1 MVVTSSIAQIPE
13 FVSKNLIDRV
23 KSTPYNKEKSKVG
36 DGMISCENGIF
47 HIRTEHYSYLFRIN
61 DYGIAEHLHFG
72 APVQAG
78 DAEAMRCRP
87 GLGWGSSVLLD
98 KENTASSLD
107 FLPLEWSG
115 SGRGDYR
122 ESPLEL
128 SGVSSDFRFD
138 SFEILDG
145 SVPMT
150 LPQAHGAV
158 GTLKLTLTQPGAKLH
173 LYYTAFPTALTRR
186 CVLENTG
193 DEPLR
198 LNKLMSVCIDLPG
211 SFTMATFNGGWIAEM
226 RRENTPV
233 GMSKVVNESLT
244 GSSSNRHNPGFLLY
258 EEGTTEEAGRAYGF
272 NLVYSG
278 NHYASAQQSLQGL
291 TRVMQGINPS
301 NFALELSPGETF
313 ETPEAVLC
321 HSDSGFGGLSE
332 NMHTFVNDHIIPL
345 NWRCRPRP
353 VLYNSWEGCVFDFN
367 QRRLLDL
374 ADRAKD
380 LGCELFVLDDGW
392 FGQRN
397 NDKAGLGDYT
407 VNKKKLPHGMEGLS
421 EKIRAKGLE
430 FGLWFEPESVNVDS
444 DLYRAHPDWALT
456 DGFEPVFGR
465 NQLLLDLTKQEV
477 RDYIVENVSDILD
490 RAKISYVKWD
500 MNRHSIALGAKAHAF
515 ILGLYEVLDRVFG
528 PRPGILLESCSSGG
542 NRFDLGMM
550 CFSPQVWASDDTDPI
565 ERLMIQEGCSY
576 LYPQSTVGAHVS
588 AAPHAQTLR
597 TTPLNTRANVAFFGC
612 LGYEL
617 DLKHLLAVEIKEI
630 KVQTEFYK
638 HYRHVFQYGQFRRTK
653 LGWQVSDGDV
663 ILVGVFHGLVH
674 AAPGYEQLRVPGLEK
689 DARYRIVSLNRT
701 IRIGQFGNL
710 LKHVAPVNIDPNGAL
725 LRIADRHFTL
735 PGGVE
740 EMTASGAAL
749 MSGVMLR
756 PLFRG
761 TGYDQN
767 QRTQGD
773 FDSDIYIIEKISEE
787 KEGQ

>member
-1 MVVTSSIAQIPE
+1 
-13 FVSKNLIDRV
+13 
-23 KSTPYNKEKSKVG
+23 
-36 DGMISCENGIF
+36 MITEHNGIF
-47 HIRTEHYSYLFRIN
+47 HIRTETYSYLFKIN
-61 DYGIAEHLHFG
+61 AYGIPEHLHFG
-72 APVQAG
+72 APVQTA
-78 DAEAMRCRP
+78 DAEALSCRP
-87 GLGWGSSVLLD
+87 GLGWGSSVLLNQED
-98 KENTASSLD
+98 TASSLD

-128 SGVSSDFRFD
+128 SGVSTDFRYD
-138 SFEILDG
+138 SFEILEG
-145 SVPMT
+145 VVPMD
-150 LPQAHGAV
+150 LPQAHG
-158 GTLKLTLTQPGAKLH
+158 GSETLKLMLKQPGAKLH
-173 LYYTAFPTALTRR
+173 LYYSVFPTALTRR
-186 CVLENTG
+186 AVLENTG
-193 DEPLR
+193 ETPLR
-198 LNKLMSVCIDLPG
+198 MNKLMSFCLDLPG
-211 SFTMATFNGGWIAEM
+211 SYTMATFNGGWIAEM

-258 EEGTTEEAGRAYGF
+258 EADATEEAGRVYGF

-301 NFALELSPGETF
+301 NFDLELAPGEAF
-313 ETPEAVLC
+313 ETPEAVLSC
-321 HSDSGFGGLSE
+321 SDSGFGGLSKH
-332 NMHTFVNDHIIPL
+332 MHAFVNDHIIPPY
-345 NWRCRPRP
+345 WRGRPRP

-367 QRRLLDL
+367 QHRLLDL
-374 ADRAKD
+374 ADRARD

-397 NDKAGLGDYT
+397 NEKAGLGDYT
-407 VNKKKLPHGMEGLS
+407 VNRKKLSKGMEGLS
-421 EKIRAKGLE
+421 ERIRGKGLQ

-456 DGFEPVFGR
+456 DGFELVFGR

-477 RDYIVENVSDILD
+477 RDYIVENVSRILD
-490 RAKISYVKWD
+490 SAKISYVKWD

-515 ILGLYEVLDRVFG
+515 ILGLYDVLRRIFE

-565 ERLMIQEGCSY
+565 ERLTIQEGCSY
-576 LYPQSTVGAHVS
+576 LYPQSVVGAHVS

-597 TTPLNTRANVAFFGC
+597 TTPLSTRANVAFFGC

-617 DLKHLLAVEIKEI
+617 DLKHLLSVEVKEI
-630 KVQTEFYK
+630 KAQIAFYK
-638 HYRHVFQYGQFRRTK
+638 QYREIFQYGDFRRTK
-653 LGWQVSDGDV
+653 LGWQVSDGD
-663 ILVGVFHGLVH
+663 LTLAGVFHGLVH
-674 AAPGYEQLRVPGLEK
+674 AAPGYEQLRVAGLEK
-689 DARYRIVSLNRT
+689 DARYRVTSLAQS
-701 IRIGQFGNL
+701 IRVGQFGNL
-710 LKHVAPVNIDPNGAL
+710 LKHVAPVNIDPNGHL

-735 PGGVE
+735 PGGSE
-740 EMTASGAAL
+740 DMTVSGAAL
-749 MSGVMLR
+749 ISGILLR

-773 FDSDIYIIEKISEE
+773 FGSNVYIIEKIME
-787 KEGQ
+787 